1 MAQVQNPPPR
11 LPEAPEQYDPQYMA
25 DLLRALEIFI
35 SQERT
40 PGEMRGTKL
49 TLTALPS
56 SVITADVNGAVSD
69 STAVTVDNVQN
80 GTLTV
85 GQIVRATAIT
95 GTVKIATVNSQ
106 TSIVLDTAVTLS
118 DNDALTISSLE
129 DGALYNDSGTVK
141 VIT

>member
-1 MAQVQNPPPR
+1 MSSNQIAPPR
-11 LPEAPEQYDPQYMA
+11 LPEPPVEYTQQYMA
-25 DLLRALEIFI
+25 DLTRALELFI
-35 SQERT
+35 SQERN
-40 PGEMRGTKL
+40 PGELRGTKI
-49 TLTALPS
+49 TLTDLPT
-56 SVITADVNGAVSD
+56 SVITADVNGAVSS

-80 GTLTV
+80 GTIEV

-95 GTVKIATVNSQ
+95 GIVRIATVNSQ

-141 VIT
+141 VVT

>member
-11 LPEAPEQYDPQYMA
+11 LPEAPENYDQRDMA

-49 TLTALPS
+49 TLTNLPS
-56 SVITADVNGAVSD
+56 SVITADVNGAVSS
-69 STAVTVDNVQN
+69 STAVTIDNVQN
-80 GTLTV
+80 GTITV

-95 GTVKIATVNSQ
+95 GIVTIATVNSQ

-129 DGALYNDSGTVK
+129 NGALYNDSGTVK
-141 VIT
+141 VVT